1 MQLEDMENE
10 LQEEEKTFDLLEI
23 LALVRGKL
31 IWIIAFAMLGA
42 VLAYG
47 YSSFLIT
54 PKYSA
59 KAVLYVNNQK
69 TISSQSQITTSALSA
84 TARLVPTY
92 QAIIKTKTAMRRVI
106 DEQGIEGYTP
116 EQLLRMV
123 STRVSDEDTGVF
135 EIWVTGEDQYYVAEI
150 ANAVATVSTSEISKY
165 VEGTTASIFDSARI
179 PVSKSYPSNRRNAF
193 FGGLVGAI
201 LCAAFIILRGLMD
214 LRIKRTEDFSR
225 VMNAPVIGVIPN
237 MANANEGHG
246 YALRKNGATGG
257 N

>member
-1 MQLEDMENE
+1 MQPEDMENE
-10 LQEEEKTFDLLEI
+10 LQEEEGAFDLLEI
-23 LALVRGKL
+23 FELIRGKI
-31 IWIIAFAMLGA
+31 IWIVAFAMLGA

-59 KAVLYVNNQK
+59 KAVLYVNNEK
-69 TISSQSQITTSALSA
+69 TISSQSQITTTALSA

-92 QAIIKTKTAMRRVI
+92 QAIIRTKTAMRRVI
-106 DEQGIEGYTP
+106 NEQGIEGYSP
-116 EQLLRMV
+116 EQLLSMV
-123 STRVSDEDTGVF
+123 STKASDEETGVF

-150 ANAVATVSTSEISKY
+150 ANAVAAVSTSEISKY

-179 PVSKSYPSNRRNAF
+179 PISKSYPSNRRNAIV
-193 FGGLVGAI
+193 GGIIGAA
-201 LCAAFIILRGLMD
+201 LYVVFIVLRGLMD
-214 LRIKRTEDFSR
+214 LRIKRAEDFSR

-237 MANANEGHG
+237 MAIHNEGHG
-246 YALRKNGATGG
+246 YALRKNGATGE